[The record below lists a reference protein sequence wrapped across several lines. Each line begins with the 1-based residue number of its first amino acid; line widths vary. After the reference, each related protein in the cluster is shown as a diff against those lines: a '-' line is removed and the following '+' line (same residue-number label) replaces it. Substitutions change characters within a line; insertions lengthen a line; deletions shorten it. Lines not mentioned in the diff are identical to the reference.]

1 MTHIR
6 IEKGTGGWGGPLE
19 LKATPGKKIVYIT
32 AGTRPAIVDK
42 LAQLTG
48 WQAIDGFK
56 EGEPAEAEIGVA
68 VIDCGGTLRC
78 GIYPKRRIPTI
89 NIHSTG
95 KSGPLA
101 QYIVEDIYVSGVKEE
116 NITVVG
122 DATPQPSSVGRDYDT
137 SKKIT
142 EQSDGLLA
150 KVGMGMGS
158 AVAVLFQSG
167 RDTIDTVLK
176 TILPFMAFV
185 SALIG
190 IIMASGLGDW
200 IAHGLAPLASHPL
213 GLVMLALI
221 CSFPLLSPFLGP
233 GAVIAQVIGVLI
245 GVQIGLG
252 NIPPHLALPA
262 LFAINAQAACD
273 FIPVGLSLAEA
284 RQDTVRE
291 GAPADL
297 EEYCFIHCHGELKGA
312 LHPGLQFSLGQHR
325 YPVTA
330 VGSVAEDNL
339 RELGH
344 VTLRFDGLNEAEF
357 PGTVHV
363 AGPVP
368 DDIAP
373 GSVLK
378 FESVKE

>member
-1 MTHIR
+1 M
-6 IEKGTGGWGGPLE
+6 
-19 LKATPGKKIVYIT
+19 
-32 AGTRPAIVDK
+32 AI
-42 LAQLTG
+42 
-48 WQAIDGFK
+48 
-56 EGEPAEAEIGVA
+56 
-68 VIDCGGTLRC
+68 IDCGGTLRC
-78 GIYPKRRIPTI
+78 GIYPKRRIPTV
-89 NIHSTG
+89 NIHATG

-116 NITVVG
+116 NITIVG
-122 DATPQPSSVGRDYDT
+122 DASAAPQPASSTIGRDYDT

-213 GLVMLALI
+213 GLVTLALI

-284 RQDTVRE
+284 RQDTVRVGVPSVLVSRFLT
-291 GAPADL
+291 GAPTVLIAWFVSG
-297 EEYCFIHCHGELKGA
+297 FIY
-312 LHPGLQFSLGQHR
+312 Q
-325 YPVTA
+325 
-330 VGSVAEDNL
+330 
-339 RELGH
+339 
-344 VTLRFDGLNEAEF
+344 
-357 PGTVHV
+357 
-363 AGPVP
+363 
-368 DDIAP
+368 
-373 GSVLK
+373 
-378 FESVKE
+378 

>member
-1 MTHIR
+1 MTRIR

-19 LKATPGKKIVYIT
+19 LEVTEGKKIVYIT
-32 AGTRPAIVDK
+32 AGTRPAIVDR
-42 LAQLTG
+42 LHQLTG
-48 WQAIDGFK
+48 WEAVDGFK
-56 EGEPAEAEIGVA
+56 EGEPPQAEIGIA

-78 GIYPKRRIPTI
+78 GIYPKRRIPTV

-101 QYIVEDIYVSGVKEE
+101 QYIIEDIYVSAVKEN
-116 NITVVG
+116 NIHLLEG
-122 DATPQPSSVGRDYDT
+122 SSAAQKTEAKAAPRDYDT
-137 SKKIT
+137 SRKIT

-200 IAHGLAPLASHPL
+200 IAHALAPLASHPL
-213 GLVMLALI
+213 GLVTLALI

-245 GVQIGLG
+245 GVQIGQG
-252 NIPPHLALPA
+252 HIPPHLALPA

-284 RQDTVRE
+284 RQDTLRVGVPSVLVSRFLT
-291 GAPADL
+291 GAPTVLIAW
-297 EEYCFIHCHGELKGA
+297 FISGFIY
-312 LHPGLQFSLGQHR
+312 Q
-325 YPVTA
+325 
-330 VGSVAEDNL
+330 
-339 RELGH
+339 
-344 VTLRFDGLNEAEF
+344 
-357 PGTVHV
+357 
-363 AGPVP
+363 
-368 DDIAP
+368 
-373 GSVLK
+373 
-378 FESVKE
+378 